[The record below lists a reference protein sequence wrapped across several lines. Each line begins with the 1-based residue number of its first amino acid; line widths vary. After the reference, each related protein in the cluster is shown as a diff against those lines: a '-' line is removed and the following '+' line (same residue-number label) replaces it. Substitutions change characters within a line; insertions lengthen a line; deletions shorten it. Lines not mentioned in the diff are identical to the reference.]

1 MQAYDG
7 DGAASLGMLKTYLY
21 RSADDEANISAGP
34 RLLVQRML
42 QTGDLERCAVTRMWQ
57 TFLGRPMS
65 QEEKGLYLEPL
76 VQGFVDDGHNLKS
89 LIQRVVTTDAYR
101 RID

>member
-7 DGAASLGMLKTYLY
+7 DGANSLGMLKTYLY
-21 RSADDEANISAGP
+21 RTGDDETNIEAGP

-42 QTGDLERCAVTRMWQ
+42 QTGDLERCAVSRMWQ
-57 TFLGRPMS
+57 TFVGRSMS
-65 QEEKGLYLEPL
+65 SAEEELYLSRL
-76 VQGFVDDGHNLKS
+76 VDGFIDDGRDLKR
-89 LIQRVVTTDAYR
+89 LILRVVTTDAYR